1 MKNDRLFGIIYLLL
15 LHSQMTAKE
24 LADYFEVSTRTIYRD
39 IDVLSEM
46 NIPIYMTQGK
56 NGGIGLLENYQIDK
70 TLLTSKEQDEILF
83 SLQGIHQLHTT
94 TNHTYDKLKS
104 LFLKD
109 EESWFEVDFSIW
121 GSSLQHKE
129 MFDLLRESIIRQKVI
144 GFTYYNSKGKQTQRK
159 VEPLKLCFQYN
170 AWYLSAYDQDKQDYR
185 FFKMMRMKN
194 LEILS
199 ETFERTTPPQLKTKE
214 PYSKVKLVLQIN
226 QTMAYRVYD
235 EFDASCIKQLENG
248 DFLVSIEMPFN
259 DFVYGY
265 ILSYG
270 EYIQV
275 IEPLFIKEKIK
286 EKLQKS
292 LNFYL

>member
-56 NGGIGLLENYQIDK
+56 NGGIGLLENYQINK
-70 TLLTSKEQDEILF
+70 ALLTSQEQDEILF
-83 SLQGIHQLHTT
+83 SLQGIQELHAT

-121 GSSLQHKE
+121 GSSSQHEE
-129 MFDLLRESIIRQKVI
+129 MFHLLRKAIIDLKVI
-144 GFTYYNSKGKQTQRK
+144 RFTYFNSKAQQTQRK

-170 AWYLSAYDQDKQDYR
+170 AWYLSAYDQEKQDYR
-185 FFKMMRMKN
+185 FFKIMRMKN

-199 ETFERTTPPQLKTKE
+199 ETFERTIPPQLKTKE
-214 PYSKVKLVLQIN
+214 TYSKVNLVLQIN

-235 EFDASCIKQLENG
+235 EFDDSCIEQLENG
-248 DFLVSIEMPFN
+248 DFLVSVEMPLN
-259 DFVYGY
+259 DFIYGY

-270 EYIQV
+270 ENIKV
-275 IEPLFIKEKIK
+275 IEPSFIKEQIK

-292 LNFYL
+292 LNSYL